1 MGGPFT
7 ALGTAYWHTA
17 VTQYRT
23 ADVVGGK
30 VTFECPYDEIMIK
43 GECRKIVVAHVK
55 TANRHCHE
63 LETKRR
69 LKDV

>member
-1 MGGPFT
+1 MGDPFT
-7 ALGTAYWHTA
+7 ASRIAYWHRA

-23 ADVVGGK
+23 ADVVGCK
-30 VTFECPYDEIMIK
+30 VTFECPYDEMMIT